1 MANSLSL
8 KVINVG
14 SNSSIYLNDIHDG
27 KDQNGRVNN
36 RKPYQYI
43 PKNGAVTILFTEQ
56 VQYSYESGAIRSFID
71 QGLIQTFFEH
81 GDLNYTS
88 TDEDGISN
96 HLDVTF
102 QNGLYEISGP
112 YDPQGAL
119 DFTGTDILIKA
130 GTSNG
135 AGQVGGALELN
146 AGASLNGNGGGVEIR
161 AGEGEVNGGGVYI
174 YGNRGS
180 TGTAGKVSIIGGDS
194 DTDDGGN
201 VEITGGPVWS
211 GNKEGGN
218 VNLTGGLVID
228 NVVAT
233 GGHINITGGGVG
245 NFIGSS
251 NGGDVN
257 ITSGAGIGAGRT
269 SGNITLDP
277 ATGGGGASDG
287 KVIIKGAN
295 VTLDNYIFNGL
306 LGVFNGDGT
315 VGVHYYGSQD
325 FTIPDGLNNGEI
337 TFTVAGAFIIG
348 TNLIILNVFAPSSV
362 DINTPPVTYEI
373 NPGVNFKARLKATNG
388 SGDPVGC
395 KLFWVCI

>member
-8 KVINVG
+8 QIINVG
-14 SNSSIYLNDIHDG
+14 STSSIYINDIHDG

-43 PKNGAVTILFTEQ
+43 PANGAVTILFTEQ

-71 QGLIQTFFEH
+71 QGLIQTFFVH

-96 HLDVTF
+96 HLNVTF
-102 QNGLYEISGP
+102 QNGLYDISGP
-112 YDPQGAL
+112 SDPAGAL
-119 DFTGTDILIKA
+119 DFAGTDITITA

-135 AGQVGGALELN
+135 AGQVGGALNLN

-161 AGEGEVNGGGVYI
+161 AGEGSVNGGGVYI
-174 YGNRGS
+174 YGNRGG
-180 TGTAGKVSIIGGDS
+180 TGTAGKVSIVGGDS
-194 DTDDGGN
+194 DTDNGGD

-218 VNLTGGLVID
+218 VNLTGGIVIE

-257 ITSGAGIGAGRT
+257 ITSGAGIGAE
-269 SGNITLDP
+269 I
-277 ATGGGGASDG
+277 
-287 KVIIKGAN
+287 
-295 VTLDNYIFNGL
+295 L
-306 LGVFNGDGT
+306 L
-315 VGVHYYGSQD
+315 
-325 FTIPDGLNNGEI
+325 
-337 TFTVAGAFIIG
+337 
-348 TNLIILNVFAPSSV
+348 
-362 DINTPPVTYEI
+362 
-373 NPGVNFKARLKATNG
+373 
-388 SGDPVGC
+388 
-395 KLFWVCI
+395 

>member
-1 MANSLSL
+1 M
-8 KVINVG
+8 
-14 SNSSIYLNDIHDG
+14 
-27 KDQNGRVNN
+27 
-36 RKPYQYI
+36 
-43 PKNGAVTILFTEQ
+43 
-56 VQYSYESGAIRSFID
+56 
-71 QGLIQTFFEH
+71 H

-88 TDEDGISN
+88 TDEYGLTN
-96 HLDVTF
+96 HLNVTF
-102 QNGLYEISGP
+102 QEGLYEIAGP
-112 YDPQGAL
+112 YDPAGAL
-119 DFTGTDILIKA
+119 DFTGTDITIKA

-135 AGQVGGALELN
+135 GGQVGGSLELY
-146 AGASLNGNGGGVEIR
+146 AGASTNGNGGAVDIR
-161 AGEGEVNGGGVYI
+161 GGEGSVNGGGVYI
-174 YGNRGS
+174 YGNRGN
-180 TGTAGKVSIIGGDS
+180 TGTAGKVSITGGDS
-194 DTDDGGN
+194 NTDDGGN

-218 VNLTGGLVID
+218 VNLTGGIVID

-257 ITSGAGIGAGRT
+257 ITSGAGIGADRT

-277 ATGGGGASDG
+277 ATGAGGASNG
-287 KVIIKGAN
+287 KVIIKGAE

-325 FTIPDGLNNGEI
+325 FTVNDGTNNGMF
-337 TFTVAGAFIIG
+337 TLTVAGAFITG
-348 TNLIILNVFAPSSV
+348 TSLIILNIYAPASV
-362 DINTPPVTYEI
+362 EINTPPVTYDI
-373 NPGVNFKARLKATNG
+373 NTGANFKVRFRATNT
-388 SGDPVGC
+388 SGGNVGC

>member
-88 TDEDGISN
+88 TDENGLSN
-96 HLDVTF
+96 HLNVTF
-102 QNGLYEISGP
+102 QEGLYEISGP

-135 AGQVGGALELN
+135 AGQLGGALDLN
-146 AGASLNGNGGGVEIR
+146 AGASLNGNGGGVDIR
-161 AGEGEVNGGGVYI
+161 GGEGEVNGGGVYI

-180 TGTAGKVSIIGGDS
+180 TGTAGKVSINGGDS

-211 GNKEGGN
+211 ANKEGGN
-218 VNLTGGLVID
+218 VNLTGGIVID

-233 GGHINITGGGVG
+233 GGHINITGGGV
-245 NFIGSS
+245 NNLIGS

>member
-8 KVINVG
+8 QIINVG
-14 SNSSIYLNDIHDG
+14 STSSIYINDIHDG

-43 PKNGAVTILFTEQ
+43 PANGAVTILFTEQ

-71 QGLIQTFFEH
+71 QGLIQTFFVH

-88 TDEDGISN
+88 TDENGISN

-102 QNGLYEISGP
+102 QEGLYEISGP

-119 DFTGTDILIKA
+119 DFAGTDILIKA

-135 AGQVGGALELN
+135 GGQVGGSLELN
-146 AGASLNGNGGGVEIR
+146 AGASLNGNGGAVDIR
-161 AGEGEVNGGGVYI
+161 GGEGEVNGGGVYI

-180 TGTAGKVSIIGGDS
+180 TGTAGKVSIVGGDS

-211 GNKEGGN
+211 ANKEGGN
-218 VNLTGGLVID
+218 VNLTGGIVID

-277 ATGGGGASDG
+277 ATGAGGASNG
-287 KVIIKGAN
+287 KVIIKGAE

-325 FTIPDGLNNGEI
+325 FTIPNPLNNGEI
-337 TFTVAGAFIIG
+337 TFTVAGAFITG

-373 NPGVNFKARLKATNG
+373 NPGVNFKARLKATNL